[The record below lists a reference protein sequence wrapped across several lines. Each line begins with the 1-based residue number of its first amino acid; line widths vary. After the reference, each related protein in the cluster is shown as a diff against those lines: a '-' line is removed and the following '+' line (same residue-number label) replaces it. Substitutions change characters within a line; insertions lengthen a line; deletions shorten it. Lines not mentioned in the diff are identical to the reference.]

1 MNNLL
6 SISDFIAVSFFAI
19 ELGALIFM
27 HFRFNC
33 EGKGNLAKNVLNL
46 HDSVLSLCTAITRLV
61 FDDWFYCERIEIER
75 TAR

>member
-6 SISDFIAVSFFAI
+6 SISDFIAVSFFAF

-33 EGKGNLAKNVLNL
+33 EGNLAKNVLNL
-46 HDSVLSLCTAITRLV
+46 HDSVLSLCTAITRREKT
-61 FDDWFYCERIEIER
+61 F
-75 TAR
+75 